1 MPDFQKNLWAPWR
14 MEYIRSLKEAGGNDT
29 CFICHAYEHPA
40 DDPENH
46 VLARVGQTILLLNRF
61 PYSTGHALVAPVM
74 HVGQPEALP
83 DDVLGELML
92 RTRDIKRVLEQA
104 LGAQG
109 FNIGIN
115 LGHCAGAG
123 LPGHLHVHVVPRW
136 AGDVNFMAV
145 VGDVKVIPDALA
157 TLRSRIVETAKSL
170 QIPGF

>member
-14 MEYIRSLKEAGGNDT
+14 MEYIRSLKEAGGKDA
-29 CFICHAYEHPA
+29 CFICHAREHPA
-40 DDPENH
+40 DDLENH

-61 PYSTGHALVAPVM
+61 PYSTGHTLVAPLM

-92 RTRDIKRVLEQA
+92 RTRDMKRVLEQT

-145 VGDVKVIPDALA
+145 VGDVKVIPDSLA
-157 TLRSRIVETAKSL
+157 TLHSRIVETGRSL